1 MARYPSQL
9 ISIESDA
16 PDTKESLSGVHK
28 PTLSGARKPTSRLPT
43 KKDDTLRDHF
53 AAMAM
58 QALLTGPRPAEWVD
72 HRAQIAQ
79 KAYLMADAML
89 AERGEA

>member
-1 MARYPSQL
+1 MQQFMRSQL

-16 PDTKESLSGVHK
+16 PDTKESLSG
-28 PTLSGARKPTSRLPT
+28 ARKPAFRRPT

-58 QALLTGPRPAEWVD
+58 QALLTGPLTAEWVD
-72 HRAQIAQ
+72 HRAKIAQ